1 MNNAF
6 GKNQLLPATLGF
18 LAASWAW
25 SWTLAEL
32 LTNPQLASQLWPSD
46 INAQVLAGLGG
57 RLSTNAV
64 GRSVA
69 TLGTLSVWLRLLAT
83 TGGLAVFVWAIW
95 RMTSGGVTKLVL
107 PNVLR
112 QLSAVLLAG
121 SGWWVLWL
129 LGSAGSETLHRFV
142 VGSVGLWLSITGA
155 CLLWVWMHAAYCGM
169 PERPL
174 VSVGNNMRTS
184 VVVLFLSMVGWIGVS
199 YWMNACLYEQLL
211 IPHGDSAMY
220 EEHLWNV
227 WHGKG
232 FRSYLDQGL
241 FLGEH
246 VQVIHLLLLPLH
258 MIWPSHLLLELAESV
273 ALGSCAIPIFLMT
286 RRHTGS
292 HWAGVFMGM
301 AWLAFYPMHY
311 LDIAIDQK
319 TFRPIALGLPFL
331 FWTIELFERGRYR
344 GATICL
350 LLTLSAKED
359 YALIAFPLMTVLALE
374 AFLQCRRQCKK
385 GRESFSEKS
394 PTDVLPISTE
404 KDSRPSSCP
413 VTAFRW
419 SVTLALLSAI
429 YLLAVVLVIIPAFR
443 SGDHVHYS
451 RYFGDLG
458 NSPGDLVNT
467 SLTQPGKVISRILT
481 AQTASYLLVFLGP
494 LAFWPI
500 RKPGLLLAGGL
511 TFSMLALLQF
521 GTDNNDLPPAPYH
534 HFHAPLLPI
543 LFWAAIVAIGTTACS
558 QHPARI
564 KRSGLRT
571 RLNWITKYVPRDV
584 NAASSALLVLL
595 CCVGTAVTGS
605 LTPLG
610 AAFWSAESPF
620 GRQVLFEPVS
630 PDQQQRALMV
640 PRVIEQ
646 IPLTAHVASTDFI
659 HTRLTHCE
667 RPYDY
672 SNYLRAVNNFQPG
685 VPPDTDYIVIDTGHR
700 YSEIHAATDVPELQ
714 GKTDWK
720 LLPDT
725 TNGYFLL
732 LRRRASAADD

>member
-1 MNNAF
+1 VNNAF
-6 GKNQLLPATLGF
+6 RKNQLLPATLGF
-18 LAASWAW
+18 LAAALAW

-32 LTNPQLASQLWPSD
+32 LTNAQLARQIWPAD
-46 INAQVLAGLGG
+46 INAQVVAGLGG
-57 RLSTNAV
+57 RLSTDAL

-69 TLGTLSVWLRLLAT
+69 TLGMLSVWVRLLAA
-83 TGGLAVFVWAIW
+83 TGGLTVFVCVV
-95 RMTSGGVTKLVL
+95 RRKTSVGNAKPVL
-107 PNVLR
+107 PDVLR
-112 QLSAVLLAG
+112 QSSVVLLAG
-121 SGWWVLWL
+121 AGWWVLWL
-129 LGSAGSETLHRFV
+129 LGSAGSETLHRFI
-142 VGSVGLWLSITGA
+142 VGSVGLWLWITGA
-155 CLLWVWMHAAYCGM
+155 SFLWVWIHAACGGM
-169 PERPL
+169 AEHQRA
-174 VSVGNNMRTS
+174 SAGSSTRTS
-184 VVVLFLSMVGWIGVS
+184 IVVLFFSMVCWIGMS

-232 FRSYLDQGL
+232 FLSYLDQGV

-258 MIWPSHLLLELAESV
+258 MIWPSHLLLELSESI
-273 ALGSCAIPIFLMT
+273 ALGCCALPIFLMT

-301 AWLAFYPMHY
+301 AWLAFYPMHF

-331 FWTIELFERGRYR
+331 FWTIELFERRRYR

-350 LLTLSAKED
+350 LLMLSAKED
-359 YALIAFPLMTVLALE
+359 YALIGFPLMSVLAFE
-374 AFLQCRRQCKK
+374 AFLNRRAEGRQ
-385 GRESFSEKS
+385 GRESF
-394 PTDVLPISTE
+394 PTDRLPTSPE
-404 KDSRPSSCP
+404 KDSRPASCP
-413 VTAFRW
+413 GTAFRW
-419 SVTLALLSAI
+419 AVALALLSAI
-429 YLLAVVLVIIPAFR
+429 YLLAVVLVVIPAFR

-458 NSPGDLVNT
+458 NSPGDLVKT
-467 SLTQPGKVISRILT
+467 ALTQPGKVISQILT
-481 AQTASYLLVFLGP
+481 AQTAGYLFVFLGP
-494 LAFWPI
+494 LVFLPI
-500 RKPGLLLAGGL
+500 RKPRLLLAGGL

-521 GTDNNDLPPAPYH
+521 GTDNNDLPPVPFH
-534 HFHAPLLPI
+534 HFHAPLLPV
-543 LFWAAIVAIGTTACS
+543 LFWAAVVALGTAGNS
-558 QHPARI
+558 QSPGLFR
-564 KRSGLRT
+564 KSGLRISW
-571 RLNWITKYVPRDV
+571 LSHFVPHDV
-584 NAASSALLVLL
+584 TATSSALLVLL
-595 CCVGTAVTGS
+595 CCIGTSVTGS

-630 PDQQQRALMV
+630 PDQQQRASMV
-640 PRVIEQ
+640 SRVVEQ
-646 IPLTAHVASTDFI
+646 IPLTARVASSDFI

-667 RPYDY
+667 RSYDY

-700 YSEIHAATDVPELQ
+700 YSEIRAAADVPELQ
-714 GKTDWK
+714 GKTDWE

-725 TNGYFLL
+725 TNGYFLV
-732 LRRRASAADD
+732 LRRRTSAPID